1 MNKPISSM
9 TTMELLAEYNAGTG
23 KHATRFSSRAA
34 GERQVESLRRI
45 ALLEEAEKTRRKAPV
60 AVAEPAA
67 PEGPKSKKTE
77 ATKGKAQATQKT
89 SNSAAVSASWGNP
102 DLAAARSR
110 RHKVE
115 VNGVVY
121 KSLAVAFASLGM
133 EPKGFGRLR
142 LVLKRTGAVVVEGV
156 TFTLV
161 NEE

>member
-1 MNKPISSM
+1 M

-45 ALLEEAEKTRRKAPV
+45 ALLEEAEKMRREARKAPV

-77 ATKGKAQATQKT
+77 ATKGKAQATPKT

-102 DLAAARSR
+102 DLAAARSM

-115 VNGVVY
+115 VNGTVH